1 MKIKLEIGEGVSI
14 PANIESICE
23 TTDEGTFIETDDI
36 KTTQDVLNQK
46 GATENERALR
56 KTKELELK
64 KFKGIDPTKVTEL
77 EDELAELKAGKIDP
91 EDIKKSK
98 EDLKLYYEGKFS
110 KKEQEYFTQ
119 IQDLKNTISDK
130 EKAIR
135 DGVLE
140 KLIEE
145 NTRATAEPASMEFV
159 ILGLKKLFKYDEEEE
174 KFVSNDGVT
183 PVKEVCEKFLEK
195 NPFLSNHQVVQTL
208 KIVSI
213 QKSLLKHGQK

>member
-1 MKIKLEIGEGVSI
+1 M
-14 PANIESICE
+14 
-23 TTDEGTFIETDDI
+23 
-36 KTTQDVLNQK
+36 
-46 GATENERALR
+46 
-56 KTKELELK
+56 
-64 KFKGIDPTKVTEL
+64 

-195 NPFLSNHQVVQTL
+195 NPFFVKSSSGADAKNSKHSKKPT
-208 KIVSI
+208 KSWAEMTPTERAIVTEDHPDLAK
-213 QKSLLKHGQK
+213 QLMNA